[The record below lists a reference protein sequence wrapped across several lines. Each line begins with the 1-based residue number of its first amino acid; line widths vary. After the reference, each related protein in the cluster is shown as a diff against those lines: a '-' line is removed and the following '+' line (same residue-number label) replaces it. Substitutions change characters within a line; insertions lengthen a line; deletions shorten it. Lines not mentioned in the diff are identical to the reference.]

1 MLDVNVFTRDGVD
14 ASRVV
19 CPAGQWQTALQF
31 LCQRFPFIDAQ
42 IWRTRF
48 INHRVLDDQGQPL
61 SIDAPH
67 CVGAT
72 LYYFREIAQEKPL
85 PCQETILYQ
94 DDCIVVADKPH
105 FLPVHPSG
113 QYVQETLLVRL
124 KRRLNLPELSPL
136 HRIDRDT
143 AGVVLFSVQAK
154 QRDAYQKLF
163 RDGQMHKQYQAL
175 APYDTLLAA
184 QAPLHIRNRLDTASN
199 FMQMHA
205 VPGEPNA
212 HTELLSVTRL
222 SSLCP
227 LESLPP
233 LGFIECLDEA
243 QPQNVGLYT
252 LRPHTGKRHQL
263 RVHMLG
269 LGVPIMGDG
278 IYPTLLPERDI
289 SQAVHAPMQLLAQS
303 MAFTDPITGQ
313 QRYFESQRTL
323 KTA

>member
-14 ASRVV
+14 ANRVV
-19 CPAGQWQTALQF
+19 CPAGQWQTALHF

-42 IWRTRF
+42 IWRARF
-48 INHRVLDDQGQPL
+48 INHSVLDDQGQSL
-61 SIDAPH
+61 SIDAPY
-67 CVGAT
+67 CVGAS

-85 PCQETILYQ
+85 PYQETILYQ

-163 RDGQMHKQYQAL
+163 RDGQIHKQYQAL
-175 APYDTLLAA
+175 APYDAQLAA
-184 QAPLHIRNRLDTASN
+184 QTPLHIRNRLETASN

-205 VPGEPNA
+205 VSGDLNA

-222 SSLCP
+222 DA
-227 LESLPP
+227 LES
-233 LGFIECLDEA
+233 FESSDEA
-243 QPQNVGLYT
+243 QPQSVGLYT

-269 LGVPIMGDG
+269 LGVPIVGDG
-278 IYPTLLPERDI
+278 IYPTMLPERDI

-303 MAFTDPITGQ
+303 MAFTDPITGEL
-313 QRYFESQRTL
+313 RYFESQRTL
-323 KTA
+323 KIA

>member
-1 MLDVNVFTRDGVD
+1 MLDINAFTRDGVD

-19 CPAGQWQTALQF
+19 CLSGSWQTALQF
-31 LCQRFPFIDAQ
+31 LCQRFPFIDPQ
-42 IWRTRF
+42 IWRIRF
-48 INHRVLDDQGQPL
+48 INHSVLDDEGQPL
-61 SIDAPH
+61 SIDSPYH
-67 CVGAT
+67 VGAT

-85 PCQETILYQ
+85 PYQETILYQ
-94 DDCIVVADKPH
+94 DDCLVVADKPH
-105 FLPVHPSG
+105 FLAVHPSG

-163 RDGQMHKQYQAL
+163 RDGQIHKQYQAL
-175 APYDTLLAA
+175 APYDAQLEA
-184 QAPLHIRNRLDTASN
+184 QAPLHIRSRLETASN
-199 FMQMHA
+199 FMQMH
-205 VPGEPNA
+205 VVSGEPNA

-222 SSLCP
+222 DA
-227 LESLPP
+227 LESLEC
-233 LGFIECLDEA
+233 LKCLDEA
-243 QPQNVGLYT
+243 QPQSVGLYT

-269 LGVPIMGDG
+269 LGAPIMGDG
-278 IYPTLLPERDI
+278 IYPTMLPERDI

-303 MAFTDPITGQ
+303 IAFTDPITITGQ
-313 QRYFESQRTL
+313 LRNFESQRTL
-323 KTA
+323 KIV